1 MNTPLFKTARAA
13 VWIAVAWSTLAA
25 ADALAQNSSLLARSS
40 SPSAHPTRR
49 RPLTLAAHS
58 WTHRP
63 TQETK
68 PIQENDLITVLVDYK
83 TRVLSEGEVDRKKK
97 ANGDLILKDW
107 ILLKG
112 LWAVPD
118 PQTLGDPH
126 ISGKMDNKYKA
137 EATLE
142 SRDTMK
148 FSIACRVAD
157 IRPNGNLILEGHRT
171 LKNNLEQ
178 WDISLSGEVRP
189 EDISPANTVSSETVA
204 DLRVDKRET
213 GHVRDGYRRGW
224 FLKWLDLI
232 QPF

>member
-97 ANGDLILKDW
+97 ANGDLILKD
-107 ILLKG
+107 
-112 LWAVPD
+112 
-118 PQTLGDPH
+118 
-126 ISGKMDNKYKA
+126 
-137 EATLE
+137 
-142 SRDTMK
+142 
-148 FSIACRVAD
+148 
-157 IRPNGNLILEGHRT
+157 
-171 LKNNLEQ
+171 
-178 WDISLSGEVRP
+178 
-189 EDISPANTVSSETVA
+189 
-204 DLRVDKRET
+204 
-213 GHVRDGYRRGW
+213 
-224 FLKWLDLI
+224 
-232 QPF
+232 